1 MALGH
6 HGFGVMPWL
15 YVLSTIWL
23 REHNRLCDI
32 LSAEYPHW
40 DDERLYQT
48 AKLILT
54 AENIKIIIEE
64 FIQHLS
70 QYKLKLVY
78 DPVLMR
84 DSSHN
89 FQYANRIHLEFQQV
103 YHWHFMVPD
112 AIVIDNNTY
121 TMPELAFSVKTVEKH
136 GIEAF
141 VHAMATQPAGA
152 VSLLFLIY
160 QSDAEIIKLLF
171 FCLYLLANSS
181 QPSSCTITRLQNC
194 SSEESRNE
202 NSELQQLPGQ
212 IWYSQMQEFLRTYG
226 RQGDCR

>member
-6 HGFGVMPWL
+6 NGFGVMPWL

-121 TMPELAFSVKTVEKH
+121 TIPDLSFSVKAVEKH
-136 GIEAF
+136 GIEGF

-171 FCLYLLANSS
+171 FLFVFVS
-181 QPSSCTITRLQNC
+181 
-194 SSEESRNE
+194 
-202 NSELQQLPGQ
+202 
-212 IWYSQMQEFLRTYG
+212 
-226 RQGDCR
+226 